1 LYQRACINEGFQQ
14 STNVVGGGCNWGSGM
29 SGGSWLVSYRPNI
42 STSSSIGS
50 VNSGLYVGVDNL
62 YGGIFR
68 SDNIGLLCSG
78 RCN

>member
-1 LYQRACINEGFQQ
+1 
-14 STNVVGGGCNWGSGM
+14 
-29 SGGSWLVSYRPNI
+29 
-42 STSSSIGS
+42 
-50 VNSGLYVGVDNL
+50 LYVGVDNL